1 MEPYKEIVNIDE
13 YFFFEGRAQFK
24 CHGNYL
30 KYLSE
35 KSNEDH
41 YIHRSYYDV
50 EVDQVRKITSKE
62 FTEWPKR
69 FQLSKI
75 KDNLIIVDYKSNK
88 YQVDTD
94 ILYVH
99 DTIYAR
105 HSQKED
111 DNLHSDFKNIP
122 IVFKMHKSAQLVRC
136 IPNFPT
142 GKYEMRED
150 GLFKEYTTGDF
161 ESDGE
166 TCATEWRKEP
176 DKLNCIKD
184 APTGNRETKDNC
196 WRLEYYTGSKTADGQ
211 TCETYWGDWTCDD
224 TGTSTTPPDNP
235 PPPPPPPGCW
245 NGIGCFP
252 VIAAIFAIIWALMCI
267 RWAIIHHSF
276 LPILFGIGIPLL
288 LFGFGYLINF
298 LGRYTLGIG
307 RVFSWILQLLLL
319 IGLLGLLNGVFSL
332 FDRNKE
338 YVPIEDT
345 SWTQQNVEDV
355 DPYEQTETEVVD
367 STKYKIQGKRI
378 HLKWLDFDK
387 NKYQGSFIL
396 TLRNLRK
403 STFKL
408 KELEQ
413 QELSHYAD
421 VYREIYQT
429 DNTSLN
435 GLYGMLDSIQHRRGQ
450 SRIQFA
456 YTIMTMVQSIKYELI
471 LDRSCNDPFVLRNQ
485 QIRELIRSGVQCNGF
500 APYGI
505 RTPLEFLTSLQGDCD
520 TRTLLLYTIFKHYN
534 YEVAIINSDV
544 YGHSMLGLS
553 LPQSRGVYKLYQGK
567 KYYFWETTSYGNRLG
582 ELDQSMGNINYWKI
596 ELN

>member
-1 MEPYKEIVNIDE
+1 VNIDE

-24 CHGNYL
+24 CHGNHL

-35 KSNEDH
+35 KTNEDH
-41 YIHRSYYDV
+41 YVHRSYYDV
-50 EVDQVRKITSKE
+50 EVDEVKKITSQE

-75 KDNLIIVDYKSNK
+75 KDNLIIVDYNKNK
-88 YQVDTD
+88 YQVNTD

-105 HSQKED
+105 HSQIED
-111 DNLHSDFKNIP
+111 DNLHSDFNSVP
-122 IVFKMHKSAQLVRC
+122 IIFKLHKSAQLVRC

-150 GLFKEYTTGDF
+150 GRYKEYTTGAF

-176 DKLNCIKD
+176 IEVRCVKD
-184 APTGNRETKDNC
+184 APTGNREDKENC
-196 WRLEYYTGSKTADGQ
+196 YRLEYYTGEKKADGQ
-211 TCETYWGDWTCDD
+211 TCETYWGEWACDD
-224 TGTSTTPPDNP
+224 TGTPIPPGAP
-235 PPPPPPPGCW
+235 LSPSPSQPPGCW
-245 NGIGCFP
+245 SGIGCTS
-252 VIAAIFAIIWALMCI
+252 VIIAIIAFLWALLCI

-276 LPILFGIGIPLL
+276 LPILFGIGIPLF
-288 LFGFGYLINF
+288 LFGFGYLVNF
-298 LGRYTLGIG
+298 LGRFTLGIS
-307 RVFSWILQLLLL
+307 RFFSWILQLLLL
-319 IGLLGLLNGVFSL
+319 IGLLGLLNGFFSL
-332 FDRNKE
+332 FDGINE
-338 YVPIEDT
+338 DVPQEDT
-345 SWTQQNVEDV
+345 RWTEQNVEDV
-355 DPYEQTETEVVD
+355 DPFVQTETEVED
-367 STKYKIQGKRI
+367 STNIKTQGKRI
-378 HLKWLDFDK
+378 HLKWVDFDK
-387 NKYQGSFIL
+387 NKYQGSFLL

-413 QELSHYAD
+413 EGLRQYAD

-429 DNTSLN
+429 DNLSLK
-435 GLYGMLDSIQHRRGQ
+435 GLYRMLDSIQNQRGQ
-450 SRIQFA
+450 NRIQFA
-456 YTIMTMVQSIKYELI
+456 YTVMTMVQSIKYELI
-471 LDRSCNDPFVLRNQ
+471 LDKSCDDPYILRNQ
-485 QIRELIRSGVQCNGF
+485 QIRELIRSGIDCNGF

-505 RTPLEFLTSLQGDCD
+505 RTPVEFLASLEGDCD

-534 YEVAIINSDV
+534 YDVAIINSDV

-553 LPQSRGVYKLYQGK
+553 IPKSRGVYKLYQGK
-567 KYYFWETTSYGNRLG
+567 RYFFWETTSYGNRLG
-582 ELDQSMGNINYWKI
+582 ELDRSVGNINYWKI